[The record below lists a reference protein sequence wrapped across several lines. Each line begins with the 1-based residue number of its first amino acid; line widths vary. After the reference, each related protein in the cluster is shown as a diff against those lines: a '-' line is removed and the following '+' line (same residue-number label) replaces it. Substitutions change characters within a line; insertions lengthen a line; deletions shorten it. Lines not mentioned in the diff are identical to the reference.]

1 MADPATALPRRG
13 RHGVGCRSR
22 IGTPRCEQRSRWPFR
37 RLHCRRRCHSPRR
50 SQRYPSPVFRRPTR
64 RRLRGQALSSLTR
77 GLKQPVTQ
85 WCSGSGP
92 CASCAAPLS
101 WPRSSVHPDNEVS
114 IHRRFF
120 HDERSTPCAPTSS
133 RRQPPVEV
141 LARRVC
147 LHLSSGISP
156 QSDMRKKPP
165 KRPAKNAQAISRW
178 EGEGGARRS
187 PSEEERETREARAKE
202 ERLPR
207 YTGPRRKTE

>member
-1 MADPATALPRRG
+1 MGHLGSGRLAYRCCRAWRAFREPAPVMADPATALPRRG

-50 SQRYPSPVFRRPTR
+50 SQLYPSPVFRRPTR

-77 GLKQPVTQ
+77 GLKSPEPVTQ

-120 HDERSTPCAPTSS
+120 RDERSTPRAPTSS

-141 LARRVC
+141 LAV
-147 LHLSSGISP
+147 
-156 QSDMRKKPP
+156 
-165 KRPAKNAQAISRW
+165 
-178 EGEGGARRS
+178 
-187 PSEEERETREARAKE
+187 RAKS
-202 ERLPR
+202 LP
-207 YTGPRRKTE
+207 YIFPPGSVHNQT